1 MDACS
6 YKEVKSVDFVQKENE
21 SMKSV
26 LKQILI
32 SSAVW
37 AQFFMGGMCVGA
49 PTVFIP
55 QIRKEANNTA
65 VIDEE
70 MGSWLFSTS
79 GFAMYPWLI
88 ILPLFTK
95 RYGRK
100 LPQII
105 TSLASMAIFIILYYS
120 QSVIH
125 ILISEVLQGFLYAGN
140 VTVRILVVTDYTSP
154 KYRGIFLAIKS
165 ASFFWGIWVA
175 NAIGTFFYW
184 KNIAILGF
192 ICAVYTLNV
201 LLWPES
207 PYWLASKGRFDEC
220 RKSFRQIHGINVKSE
235 RELKELI
242 KVQTERFRIENEY
255 GKMGVLEMVR
265 SSEFYKPLLLSA
277 VAIIQYHLS
286 GKVVIS
292 LYILDIFKNITANE
306 WSAYIAMLI
315 LDGVTV
321 FGMYVGSF
329 LSRVLK
335 RRTLY
340 MSCSFTG
347 IAFLLTISL
356 YLFMVR
362 LNLLGENH
370 FVTIALL
377 CLYSISISC
386 GPLILSISL
395 YGELIPQKFQA
406 ISYTLVSLT
415 FGIFYSTLIK
425 VSPSIFRAFGID
437 GTFLFYAIT
446 CALCTI
452 YLFLYLPETKNK
464 TQQEIEAYFK
474 DKNEIIQNDNT
485 SAVFLTNKT

>member
-1 MDACS
+1 MESCS

-21 SMKSV
+21 SIKSV
-26 LKQILI
+26 LKQIFI

-55 QIRKEANNTA
+55 QIRKEANST

-88 ILPLFTK
+88 VLPLFTK

-105 TSLASMAIFIILYYS
+105 TALASMVIFIILYYS
-120 QSVIH
+120 QNVIQ

-140 VTVRILVVTDYTSP
+140 VTVRILIVTDYTSP

-192 ICAVYTLNV
+192 ICAAYTLNV

-207 PYWLASKGRFDEC
+207 PYWLASKGRFEEC
-220 RKSFRQIHGINVKSE
+220 RKSFRWIHGINVTSE
-235 RELKELI
+235 KELKELI
-242 KVQTERFRIENEY
+242 KVQTERIRVENEY
-255 GKMGVLEMVR
+255 GKIGFVDMVR
-265 SSEFYKPLLLSA
+265 SSEFYKPLSLSA
-277 VAIIQYHLS
+277 VAIIQYHFS
-286 GKVVIS
+286 GKVVCS
-292 LYILDIFKNITANE
+292 LYILDIFKNITADE
-306 WSAYIAMLI
+306 WSAYMAMLI

-329 LSRVLK
+329 LSRILK

-340 MSCSFTG
+340 MTCSFTG
-347 IAFLLTISL
+347 ITFLFTISL
-356 YLFMVR
+356 YLFLVR
-362 LNLLGENH
+362 LSILGENH

-406 ISYTLVSLT
+406 ISYMLVSLT
-415 FGIFYSTLIK
+415 FGIFYSVLIK
-425 VSPSIFRAFGID
+425 VSPSIFRTFGID

-446 CALCTI
+446 CGLCTL

-474 DKNEIIQNDNT
+474 SKDEVQNDNT
-485 SAVFLTNKT
+485 SVVLLPNKV